1 MNVLLTLLLAF
12 WGFRIVA
19 NILSYAQLWRVKE
32 YRYDRMMIHLRTAQG
47 KQFLFPPWK
56 RPAIAP
62 KTIALIAGTCV
73 ILAGIY
79 VSLPFSYGI
88 KLAIIDVLSF
98 PVTFIIIGVVYLPTL
113 LYHRYVIGKAVAKL
127 RAHTPMIV
135 VGITGSFGKTS
146 VKEYLSTI
154 LSTQYRVLK
163 TAESKNSPIGIAEV
177 IQSSLRPEHEI
188 FVVEMGA
195 YKMGE
200 IATMTAMVQPQIGII
215 TAINPQH
222 QDLFGS
228 LDITMQAKYELLA
241 GLSGKKIALVNAD
254 NERTRTM
261 GDWAKR
267 DGCDVWQWT
276 KEGTKYSDGP
286 RFWADN
292 IVADSKGVVFDAHFG
307 KEVGKVRTRVL
318 GEHQAGNILAAI
330 AAAVACGMDFR
341 KAVRAAS
348 SIQAAAKVMQV
359 VEGIA
364 GSTFINDTFNNNP
377 DAAKAAISYLGSR
390 PNKKILV
397 FQPMIELGE
406 FALPSHTEVGA
417 YAAKHADAILLTN
430 RNFYAAFEQGVRS
443 VSQTVPLMV
452 VTPKQGAAFIRE
464 RISSGDTVLFKGK
477 EAEHVL
483 HALSS

>member
-1 MNVLLTLLLAF
+1 MSIVLTLLIIC
-12 WGFRIVA
+12 WGFRIFV
-19 NILSYAQLWRVKE
+19 NVLSYAQLWRVKE
-32 YRYDRMMIHLRTAQG
+32 YRYDRMMIHLRTPQG
-47 KQFLFPPWK
+47 KQFLFPVWK
-56 RPAIAP
+56 RPALAP
-62 KTIALIAGTCV
+62 KTIALVVGTLG
-73 ILAGIY
+73 ILAGVL
-79 VSLPFSYGI
+79 VSLPFSLVV
-88 KLAIIDVLSF
+88 KLFILDLLSF
-98 PVTFIIIGVVYLPTL
+98 PVTFIIIGIVYAPTV
-113 LYHRYVIGKAVAKL
+113 LYHRYVIRKALAKL
-127 RAHTPMIV
+127 RAHKPMMVI
-135 VGITGSFGKTS
+135 GITGSFGKTS
-146 VKEYLSTI
+146 VKEYLSAI
-154 LSTQYRVLK
+154 LSTQFRVLK

-177 IQSSLRPEHEI
+177 IQSSLKDDHEI

-200 IATMTAMVQPQIGII
+200 IATMTSMVQPQIGIV

-228 LDITMQAKYELLA
+228 LDVTMQAKYELLA
-241 GLSGKKIALVNAD
+241 RLTGKKIALVNAD

-267 DGCDVWQWT
+267 DGCEVWQWT
-276 KEGTKYSDGP
+276 KDGTKYDGP

-307 KEVGKVRTRVL
+307 KAVGKVRTRVL
-318 GEHQAGNILAAI
+318 GEHQVGNILAAL
-330 AAAVACGMDFR
+330 AAAVACGMDFA

-348 SIQAAAKVMQV
+348 SIQAAAKVMQA

-430 RNFYAAFEQGVRS
+430 RNFYPAFEQGVRS
-443 VSQTVPLMV
+443 VSQTVPLIV

-464 RISSGDTVLFKGK
+464 RVSSGDTVLFKGK
-477 EAEHVL
+477 EAEQVL
-483 HALSS
+483 RALTS